1 MVVGKLGFMGFFF
14 YLNTL
19 INPLIALNN
28 LKTTQKLEIKNLY
41 ELRSG
46 CIGNFKVKKKTLGT
60 FFTKWNSF
68 TPRSTIL
75 VARIDVNVGFLSLL
89 PESNDL
95 SLCSLK
101 PRIKK

>member
-46 CIGNFKVKKKTLGT
+46 CIGNFKVKKKNTWN
-60 FFTKWNSF
+60 FFHEMELVHTK
-68 TPRSTIL
+68 
-75 VARIDVNVGFLSLL
+75 VNHFGG
-89 PESNDL
+89 
-95 SLCSLK
+95 
-101 PRIKK
+101 